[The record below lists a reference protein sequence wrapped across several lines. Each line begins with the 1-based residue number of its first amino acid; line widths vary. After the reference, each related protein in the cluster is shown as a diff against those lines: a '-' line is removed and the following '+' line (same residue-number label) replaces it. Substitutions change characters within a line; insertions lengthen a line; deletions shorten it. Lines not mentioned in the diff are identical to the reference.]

1 MNIETA
7 LIEVA
12 DAPLRKSPYSGRII
26 AIVNAYSRRDT
37 DKQITRD
44 TTGQEVLTILYHF
57 PDESVKE
64 RILTT
69 DIGVVRSRDSYKT
82 VLLVLSGALAIIGI
96 ILTVAELGT
105 EDGVTNIALI
115 TTIVENLFGLA
126 EEVVAPD

>member
-1 MNIETA
+1 MNVETA

>member
-37 DKQITRD
+37 DTQITRD
-44 TTGQEVLTILYHF
+44 TTGQEVLSILYHF

-82 VLLVLSGALAIIGI
+82 VLLVLSGALAIIGV